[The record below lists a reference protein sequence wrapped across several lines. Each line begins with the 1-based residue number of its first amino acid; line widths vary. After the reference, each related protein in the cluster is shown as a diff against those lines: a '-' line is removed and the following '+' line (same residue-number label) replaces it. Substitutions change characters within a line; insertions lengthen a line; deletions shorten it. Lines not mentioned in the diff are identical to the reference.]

1 MEKYIKPSIKVKEIE
16 FEAILAASDPN
27 SPADEQLDDTNTI
40 NDASAIE
47 SKKFGNVSCWDE

>member
-16 FEAILAASDPN
+16 IESLLTSD
-27 SPADEQLDDTNTI
+27 SSVAPADENLDEEHTI
-40 NDASAIE
+40 DNASAIE